1 MVTKD
6 KHYYYKGTEYV
17 VVGFTKMKSTLN
29 GEWVEAVQY
38 KRATEVDDPNV
49 EPFTRDQKDFEYKF
63 IPAVLEVG
71 MEIVSES
78 MGRLTGELV
87 VKELYGGGT
96 EAGCAPKG
104 SEEVTLTVS
113 VNVQPT
119 GQLTVVDGGAQAT
132 FYFILLENMKQRLA
146 NKKVI
151 NQIVTSLSNGTQ
163 RVANIDPSVD
173 TYGLQEALNSV
184 DQTLENI
191 YRKFGV

>member
-87 VKELYGGGT
+87 VKELYGEGT

-132 FYFILLENMKQRLA
+132 FYFVLLENMKQRLA

>member
-49 EPFTRDQKDFEYKF
+49 EPFTREQKDFEYKF

-78 MGRLTGELV
+78 MGRLRGELV
-87 VKELYGGGT
+87 VKELYVEGT

-132 FYFILLENMKQRLA
+132 FYFVLLENMKQRLA

>member
-87 VKELYGGGT
+87 VKELYGEGT

-119 GQLTVVDGGAQAT
+119 GQLTVVDGGAQST
-132 FYFILLENMKQRLA
+132 FYFVLLENMKQRLA

>member
-87 VKELYGGGT
+87 VKELYGEGT

-119 GQLTVVDGGAQAT
+119 GQLTVIDGGAQAT
-132 FYFILLENMKQRLA
+132 FYFVLLENMKQRLA

-151 NQIVTSLSNGTQ
+151 SQIVTSLSNGTQ

>member
-29 GEWVEAVQY
+29 GDWVEAVQY

-49 EPFTRDQKDFEYKF
+49 EPFTRKQKDFEYKF

-87 VKELYGGGT
+87 VKELYGEGT

-132 FYFILLENMKQRLA
+132 FYFVLLENMKQRLS

>member
-63 IPAVLEVG
+63 IPAVLEAG

-87 VKELYGGGT
+87 VKELYGEGT

-119 GQLTVVDGGAQAT
+119 GQLTVVDGGAQST
-132 FYFILLENMKQRLA
+132 FYFVLLENMKQRLA